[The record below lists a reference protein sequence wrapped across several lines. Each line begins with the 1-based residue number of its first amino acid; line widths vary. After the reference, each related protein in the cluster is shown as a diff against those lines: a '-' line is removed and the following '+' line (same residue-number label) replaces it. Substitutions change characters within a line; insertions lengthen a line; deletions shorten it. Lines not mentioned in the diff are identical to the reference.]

1 MNFKLSVCKNYDP
14 TKTKAYNNNKVAYGW
29 EVQDL
34 SWNRNKLV
42 KLTTQCGI
50 SGNEFITGHKTKD
63 NWKATHVLM
72 YDFDNGLMTIDMLL
86 DLQKRWTY
94 NSYVFSSQ
102 NHQRQKIATGGKKV
116 EAAHDRLRV
125 LIPLA
130 YPIETAADHSLI
142 EAFLL
147 HTINKDSEYIDKT
160 FMHMHRYFAHG
171 TAEVSSFVGNKEM
184 LDWKMLPGLSTFK
197 QKLEKEKEKKANET
211 RGRKK
216 KVVNIN
222 NTFRIHWSVKT
233 KSGKKQ
239 VLKDLKE
246 KTEILC
252 PNCGDDPNRGTPG
265 AINAVFDFNEYGKAF
280 IYCSSCESRGAGVS
294 GKGIYNMHPED
305 RFIQSCLERDFILFR
320 DAEHGDLV
328 SGVHKID
335 PKSGERSWGYRKM
348 YSVLQAYEVLAMN
361 GVPKPDFFPHFN
373 FDLRFDIKDTITF
386 ERQFINKYVPSKYL
400 QEPLP
405 KKAVGMP
412 KYIGK
417 VLNHVM
423 AGDPDII
430 KHYINDLADLIQ
442 TRRKRRTAFLLQGTE
457 GTGKGLWFN
466 RVLKPLIGRDYCNE
480 MDQGPFINNFNSS
493 LENNVLTLVNECRAN
508 FTSNRSAD
516 GAIVEKIKI
525 AVSDS
530 DLEIERKGKDRYNGK
545 NNCSFMFAS
554 NRLKAVVLPL
564 GDRRFNVAPRQ
575 ENRIEFTDW
584 WPGGNEIER
593 LMDKELQEFTFFLRT
608 YKVDKKSIG
617 MVIQNRA
624 KEIIQSLSMTNAEEF
639 FLAIKNGDHVWL
651 EENIQE
657 RSGYRGEDDYLDA
670 RNLLTEVKKYDK
682 ISKVNLCKLY
692 NYIVHPGKPVT
703 MSSFG
708 KSAAGHLPEFKPVR
722 INGRVERG
730 ISINWTDIS
739 AA

>member
-1 MNFKLSVCKNYDP
+1 MKFKVSVCKNYDP

-29 EVQDL
+29 EL
-34 SWNRNKLV
+34 KELPWNRNKLV
-42 KLTTQCGI
+42 KITTQCGI
-50 SGNEFITGHKTKD
+50 SGNEFLQGHKTKD

-72 YDFDNGLMTIDMLL
+72 YDFDDGSMTVDMLL
-86 DLQKRWTY
+86 EQQKRWKY

-102 NHQRQKIATGGKKV
+102 NHQRQKIASGGKKV

-125 LIPLA
+125 LIPLDV
-130 YPIETAADHSLI
+130 PVDSSEDHALL
-142 EAFLL
+142 EEFLL
-147 HTINKDSEYIDKT
+147 HTINKDAEYIDKT
-160 FMHMHRYFAHG
+160 FMHKHRYFAHG
-171 TAEVSSFVGNKEM
+171 TDEVSSFVGNKGH
-184 LDWKMLPGLSTFK
+184 LDWKMLPELTTYK
-197 QKLEKEKEKKANET
+197 KEREKRLEKKSKET

-216 KVVNIN
+216 KVISLN
-222 NTFRIHWSVKT
+222 NTFRLFWRVKT
-233 KSGKKQ
+233 KDNGEVS
-239 VLKDLKE
+239 LRDLKT

-252 PNCGDDPNRGTPG
+252 PTCGNDSNRGTPG
-265 AINAVFDFNEYGKAF
+265 AINAVFDLNEYGKPF
-280 IYCSSCESRGAGVS
+280 IYCSSCESRGSGVS
-294 GKGIYNMHPED
+294 GKGIYNLHPED
-305 RFIQSCLERDFILFR
+305 RFIVSCMENDFILFR

-328 SGVHKID
+328 SGVQKIN
-335 PKSGERSWGYRKM
+335 PATGERSWGYRKM

-361 GVPKPDFFPHFN
+361 GVAKPDFFPHFN
-373 FDLRFDIKDTITF
+373 FDLRFDIHDTMSF

-400 QEPLP
+400 AAPKP
-405 KKAVGMP
+405 KKPVTTIP

-423 AGDPDII
+423 AGDKDII

-442 TRRKRRTAFLLQGTE
+442 TRKKRRTAFLLQGTE

-508 FTSNRSAD
+508 FTSNKSQD
-516 GAIVEKIKI
+516 GSIVEKIKI

-530 DLEIERKGKDRYNGK
+530 DLEIERKGKDRYNGR

-575 ENRIEFTDW
+575 EARIEFTTW
-584 WPGGNEIER
+584 WPGGNEVEKK
-593 LMDKELQEFTFFLRT
+593 LSEELQDFTFFLLE
-608 YKVDKKSIG
+608 YQVDKKAIG

-639 FLAIKNGDHVWL
+639 FLAIKNGDSLWL

-657 RSGYRGEDDYLDA
+657 RPGYRGEDDYLDA
-670 RNLLTEVKKYDK
+670 RNLLTEVKKFDK

-692 NYIVHPGKPVT
+692 NYVVHPGKPVT

-708 KSAAGHLPEFKPVR
+708 KSAAGHLPQFKPVR

-730 ISINWTDIS
+730 IEVKWT
-739 AA
+739 A

>member
-1 MNFKLSVCKNYDP
+1 MKFKVSICKNYDP

-29 EVQDL
+29 EVKEMP
-34 SWNRNKLV
+34 WNRNKLI
-42 KLTTQCGI
+42 KITTQCGI
-50 SGNEFITGHKTKD
+50 SGNEFSTGHKTKG
-63 NWKATHVLM
+63 NWVATHVLM
-72 YDFDNGLMTIDMLL
+72 YDFDNGLMTVEMLQ

-116 EAAHDRLRV
+116 EASHDRLRV
-125 LIPLA
+125 LIPLDT
-130 YPIETAADHSLI
+130 PITSAEEHALV
-142 EAFLL
+142 EQFLL
-147 HTINKDSEYIDKT
+147 DTINKDVEYIDKT

-171 TAEVSSFVGNKEM
+171 TEEVSSFIGSQGL
-184 LDWKMLPGLSTFK
+184 LDWKMLPGLTDFK
-197 QKLEKEKEKKANET
+197 KKLDKKKEKQSTET

-222 NTFRIHWSVKT
+222 NTFRSYWVVKT
-233 KSGKKQ
+233 KDDTKKA
-239 VLKDLKE
+239 LKDLTG

-252 PNCGDDPNRGTPG
+252 PVCGSDSNRGTPG
-265 AINAVFDFNEYGKAF
+265 AINAVFDLNEYGKPF

-294 GKGIYNMHPED
+294 GKGIYNLHPED
-305 RFIQSCLERDFILFR
+305 RFISACLERGFVLFR
-320 DAEHGDLV
+320 DAEHGDLI
-328 SGVHKID
+328 SGVQKVD
-335 PKSGERSWGYRKM
+335 PASGETSWGYRRM

-361 GVPKPDFFPHFN
+361 GVAKPDFFPHFK
-373 FDLRFDIKDTITF
+373 FELRFDIWDVMNF
-386 ERQFINKYVPSKYL
+386 ERQFINRYVPSKYL
-400 QEPLP
+400 TEPN
-405 KKAVGMP
+405 KKNTATIP

-417 VLNHVM
+417 VLNH
-423 AGDPDII
+423 ALGGDAEII
-430 KHYINDLADLIQ
+430 NHYINDLADLIQ
-442 TRRKRRTAFLLQGTE
+442 TRKKRRTAFLLQGTE

-508 FTSNRSAD
+508 FTSNSSND

-530 DLEIERKGKDRYNGK
+530 DLEIERKGKDRYNGR
-545 NNCSFMFAS
+545 NNCSFLFAS

-575 ENRIEFTDW
+575 EARIEFTKW
-584 WPGGNEIER
+584 WPGANEVEKC
-593 LMDKELQEFTFFLRT
+593 LGEELTHFAGFLLD

-624 KEIIQSLSMTNAEEF
+624 KEIIQALSMTNAEEF
-639 FLAIKNGDHVWL
+639 FIAIKAGDHMWL
-651 EENIQE
+651 GENIQE
-657 RSGYRGEDDYLDA
+657 RTGYRGEDEYLAA
-670 RNLLTEVKKYDK
+670 RNLLTEVKKHDK
-682 ISKVNLCKLY
+682 LSKVSLCKLY
-692 NYIVHPGKPVT
+692 NFIVHPGKPIT

-730 ISINWTDIS
+730 IEVLWQ
-739 AA
+739 A